1 MPLLAKNHNRDRW
14 VLLLLQQSCDCSVD
28 DLVPLEIARGCEH
41 VVRTDTGDRGRV
53 KMSHCLTASYLVLV
67 IVIVVCR
74 MTLVCTLGGPLSS
87 DRCEELMPPLAVFTQ
102 G

>member
-53 KMSHCLTASYLVLV
+53 KMSHCLTASYLLLV
-67 IVIVVCR
+67 IVIVVSAHD
-74 MTLVCTLGGPLSS
+74 TSVHFGWTF
-87 DRCEELMPPLAVFTQ
+87 EQ
-102 G
+102 